1 MIPQALKERI
11 ESELLEGLNPVQ
23 REAVLHDRGPLL
35 IVAGA
40 GSGKTRVITHRIAYL
55 VRLRDV
61 RAYNV
66 AAVTFTNKAAQEMRE
81 RLSQLMGPL
90 GSEVFVRTFHS
101 LGLHILSRNAEAAGL
116 RSGFSVIDTSG
127 QNTVLKA
134 ILKEWRIEGDGISPA
149 AIAHRINQARDAL
162 VGPAEYAREADDF
175 YTRAVARVY
184 PEYIKR
190 LRAINAVD
198 FGDLLFETV
207 SLLESNS
214 EVLEKYQ
221 RLWQYFMIDEYQDT
235 NHAQYMLGRLIA
247 RNHENIMVVGDDD
260 QSIYSWRGANIA
272 NILEFEKDYGSAK
285 VLRLEEN
292 YRSTAR
298 ILSAANS
305 VIKNNEQR
313 RAKTLFTTRE
323 EGAHLEYQ
331 AFPDDES
338 EARSVVSRLQ
348 SLRSRGYSYAD
359 MAVFYRTNAQSRVFE
374 SALREAGVP
383 YLLVGDIRFYERKEI
398 KDLLA
403 YLQVI
408 VNPADDLSLERIINV
423 PPRGLGNVGLDRL
436 RNHAIQK
443 GQPLASI
450 LEAADQVP
458 NLRGYR
464 KVQTLGQL
472 LEEWSAA
479 ARLGSA
485 PSELAESVLDRTG
498 YLQMLRADTSPDAPG
513 RIDNLYELI
522 GSMRSFE
529 EERASRGPEAR
540 ADLAEFLQTVSLE
553 TSVEGEASEPGVF
566 LMTLHNAKG
575 LEYPIVF
582 LTGFEEGYLP
592 HSLSVDEG
600 NTEEERRLL
609 YVGITRARD
618 QLFLSACRRRRVFG
632 SYQDRLPSRFLE
644 ELEPGVFSNPPVRGS
659 GAPRAAAG
667 MGRIAWKE
675 EARPENYRAGE
686 RVRHARYGPGT
697 IRTVENTVAGQKLAI
712 AFDSDEE
719 RNERAFL
726 ARYTP
731 LERETGS

>member
-1 MIPQALKERI
+1 MIPQALRERI
-11 ESELLEGLNPVQ
+11 EGELLEGLNPVQ

-61 RAYNV
+61 RAYHV

-127 QNTVLKA
+127 QNTLLKA

-184 PEYIKR
+184 PEYVRR

-198 FGDLLFETV
+198 FGDLLFEAVT
-207 SLLESNS
+207 LLNTNP

-247 RNHENIMVVGDDD
+247 RKHENIMVVGDDD

-313 RAKTLFTTRE
+313 RAKTLFTARE
-323 EGAHLEYQ
+323 EGAHLEYHV
-331 AFPDDES
+331 FPDDES

-348 SLRSRGYSYAD
+348 SLRSRGYNYAD

-423 PPRGLGNVGLDRL
+423 PARGLGNVGLERL

-443 GQPLASI
+443 GQPLASV

-458 NLRGYR
+458 NLRSYR

-472 LEEWSAA
+472 LQEWSEA
-479 ARLGSA
+479 ARLGTA

-498 YLQMLRADTSPDAPG
+498 YLSMLRADPSPDAPG

-540 ADLAEFLQTVSLE
+540 SDLGDFLQTISLE
-553 TSVEGEASEPGVF
+553 TSVEGDASEPGVF

-644 ELEPGVFSNPPVRGS
+644 ELEPGVFSNPPARGF

-675 EARPENYRAGE
+675 EARPEDYRPGE
-686 RVRHARYGPGT
+686 RVHHARYGPGT
-697 IRTVENTVAGQKLAI
+697 IRTVEDTVAGQKLAI